1 MWGQDGRILAK
12 FFFCSCKKRTRP
24 ISSHLDRTDL
34 ANKGFIIWFLRDTA
48 GSPERARWLHLAR
61 SGSQSQR
68 AIWVI
73 LPARGASQIIGDINA
88 FFLFL
93 RPLLIE
99 SVQYIY
105 HRLPAIPKFVSSQ
118 SEDLS
123 TLSVSCTRFRIVNTK
138 KRLQKLMEGVLKVEP
153 SQNATFWKR
162 AVSGVVR
169 WKRKLKKTVPKN
181 HYKLSFPSAFSSAGA
196 R

>member
-1 MWGQDGRILAK
+1 MAFGK
-12 FFFCSCKKRTRP
+12 V
-24 ISSHLDRTDL
+24 
-34 ANKGFIIWFLRDTA
+34 FLRDC
-48 GSPERARWLHLAR
+48 

-73 LPARGASQIIGDINA
+73 LPARRASHIIRDINA

-153 SQNATFWKR
+153 SQNATF
-162 AVSGVVR
+162 
-169 WKRKLKKTVPKN
+169 
-181 HYKLSFPSAFSSAGA
+181 
-196 R
+196 

>member
-1 MWGQDGRILAK
+1 MVFGK
-12 FFFCSCKKRTRP
+12 F
-24 ISSHLDRTDL
+24 
-34 ANKGFIIWFLRDTA
+34 FLRDTA

-153 SQNATFWKR
+153 SQNATF
-162 AVSGVVR
+162 
-169 WKRKLKKTVPKN
+169 
-181 HYKLSFPSAFSSAGA
+181 
-196 R
+196 